1 MSRKNDNL
9 NCYRENGICLYE
21 YPMIN
26 GLKQYIQ
33 VRGADRTAPLMLF
46 IHGGPGGSMAGICH
60 VMQTE
65 WEKHFTVVNWDQRNT
80 CKTLFANKDKVA
92 EIAETGSI
100 SDYISD
106 IDAVIKYLH
115 TVYEF
120 EKIIIAGFSWGSI
133 LGAEY
138 AKLRPE
144 NVSCYIGIG
153 QLINHF
159 EGLKYSCNWI
169 KGLAK
174 DVPADTAKTDGLIK
188 RIENGFEFNGDT
200 MKALRVFS
208 MLGAKYIA
216 KDCKPFPIKAL
227 LCSPFLSFRE
237 KLSMLNSDYRNFK
250 GTYKT
255 LTTHDFRHDLHF
267 DVPVLFV
274 SGDEDFVCPNQLLMQ
289 CFDRIEAPVKKNVV
303 IPKASHTCF
312 FDQPDVFV
320 RTITEFISSLK

>member
-1 MSRKNDNL
+1 MSRKNDIL
-9 NCYRENGICLYE
+9 NCYREKGICLYE
-21 YPMIN
+21 YSMIN

-33 VRGADRTAPLMLF
+33 VRGADRSAPLMLF
-46 IHGGPGGSMAGICH
+46 IHGGPGGSAAGLCH

-80 CKTLFANKDKVA
+80 CKTLLANKGKAA

-100 SDYISD
+100 SDYMAD

-133 LGAEY
+133 IGSEY
-138 AKLRPE
+138 AKLHPE

-153 QLINHF
+153 QLISYI

-169 KGLAK
+169 KELAK
-174 DVPADTAKTDGLIK
+174 DVPSDIAKTDGLLK
-188 RIENGFEFNGDT
+188 RIENGFEFNSDT

-208 MLGAKYIA
+208 MFGSKYIA
-216 KDCKPFPIKAL
+216 KDSRPFPIKAL
-227 LCSPFLSFRE
+227 FCSPFLSFNE
-237 KLSMLNSDYRNFK
+237 KLSMLNSDFRNFR

-255 LTTHDFRHDLHF
+255 LMTYDFRNIMHF

-274 SGDEDFVCPNQLLMQ
+274 SGDEDFICPNQLLMQ
-289 CFDRIEAPVKKNVV
+289 CFDGIDAPVKKSAV

-312 FDQPDVFV
+312 YDQPDIFV
-320 RTITEFISSLK
+320 RTIADFISNLK